1 MEFYPL
7 TLPLPLQSG
16 YSIKRAPSVLRTT
29 MTDGSI
35 FQRRMRK
42 FAPLTANVTISLL
55 GDKKAEFDEFIAKCA
70 DGADWF
76 VMPLLIGT
84 KIEPRK
90 VRIQSGKTNESLTFR
105 SDGGALWQVALTLDV
120 DEVMTQSD
128 EWAEFYQDAPWFEG
142 AENG

>member
-29 MTDGSI
+29 MTDGSV

-42 FAPLTANVTISLL
+42 YAPLTANVTISLQ
-55 GDKKAEFDEFIAKCA
+55 GERKAEFDAFITKCE
-70 DGADWF
+70 DGAAWF

-84 KIEPRK
+84 KIEPRR
-90 VRIQSGKTNESLTFR
+90 VRIQSGKTSESLTFR
-105 SDGGALWQVALTLDV
+105 SDGGALWQVALTMDI
-120 DEVMTQSD
+120 DEVTTHND
-128 EWAEFYQDAPWFEG
+128 EWDAYYQNAPWQG
-142 AENG
+142 GNNG

>member
-29 MTDGSI
+29 MTDGSV

-42 FAPLTANVTISLL
+42 YAPLTANVTISLL
-55 GDKKAEFDEFIAKCA
+55 GDKKAEFDEFIASIA

-90 VRIQSGKTNESLTFR
+90 VRIQSGKTSESLTFR

-120 DEVMTQSD
+120 DEVTTQSD
-128 EWAEFYQDAPWFEG
+128 EWDEYYQDAPWFEG

>member
-29 MTDGSI
+29 MTDGSV

-42 FAPLTANVTISLL
+42 FAPMTANVTISLL
-55 GDKKAEFDEFIAKCA
+55 GDKKAEFDAFMASCE
-70 DGADWF
+70 DGAAWF

-90 VRIQSGKTNESLTFR
+90 VRIQSGKTSESLTFR

-128 EWAEFYQDAPWFEG
+128 EWDAYYQDAPWQEV
-142 AENG
+142 ENG

>member
-1 MEFYPL
+1 MNFYPL

-16 YSIKRAPSVLRTT
+16 YSIKHAPSVIRTS
-29 MTDGSI
+29 MTDGSV

-42 FAPLTANVTISLL
+42 FAPMTANVTISLL
-55 GDKKAEFDEFIAKCA
+55 GDKKAEFDEFIASCE
-70 DGADWF
+70 DGAAWF

-90 VRIQSGKTNESLTFR
+90 VRIQSGKTSESLTFR

-120 DEVMTQSD
+120 DEVTTQSD
-128 EWAEFYQDAPWFEG
+128 EWDEFYKDAPWQG
-142 AENG
+142 GNNG

>member
-1 MEFYPL
+1 MNFYPL
-7 TLPLPLQSG
+7 SLPLPLQSG
-16 YSIKRAPSVLRTT
+16 YSIKRSPSVLRTT
-29 MTDGSI
+29 MTDGSV

-42 FAPLTANVTISLL
+42 FAPMTANVTISLQ
-55 GDKKAEFDEFIAKCA
+55 GERKAEFDDFIASCE
-70 DGADWF
+70 DGAAWF

-90 VRIQSGKTNESLTFR
+90 VRIQSGKTSESLTFR

-120 DEVMTQSD
+120 DEVTTQSD
-128 EWAEFYQDAPWFEG
+128 EWDEYYQDAPWFEG

>member
-7 TLPLPLQSG
+7 DLPLPLQSG

-29 MTDGSI
+29 MTDGSV

-42 FAPLTANVTISLL
+42 FAPLTANVTISLQ
-55 GDKKAEFDEFIAKCA
+55 GDKKAEFDKFIAKCE
-70 DGADWF
+70 DGASWF

-84 KIEPRK
+84 KIEPHK

-120 DEVMTQSD
+120 DEVTTQSN
-128 EWAEFYQDAPWFEG
+128 EWDEFYSSAPWFEG

>member
-1 MEFYPL
+1 MNFYPL
-7 TLPLPLQSG
+7 DLPLPLQSG

-29 MTDGSI
+29 MTDGSV

-42 FAPLTANVTISLL
+42 YAPMTANVTISLQ
-55 GDKKAEFDEFIAKCA
+55 GERKAEFDDFIAKCN

-90 VRIQSGKTNESLTFR
+90 VRIQSGKTNENLTFR
-105 SDGGALWQVALTLDV
+105 NDGGALWQVALTLDV
-120 DEVMTQSD
+120 DEVTTQSD
-128 EWAEFYQDAPWFEG
+128 EWDAYYQDAPWFEG
-142 AENG
+142 VENG

>member
-1 MEFYPL
+1 MNFYPL

-16 YSIKRAPSVLRTT
+16 YSIKRAPSVMRTS
-29 MTDGSI
+29 MTDGSV

-42 FAPLTANVTISLL
+42 FAPMAANVTISLQ
-55 GDKKAEFDEFIAKCA
+55 GERKAEFDEFMASIA

-90 VRIQSGKTNESLTFR
+90 VRIQSGKTSENLTFR
-105 SDGGALWQVALTLDV
+105 SDSGALWQVALTLDV

-128 EWAEFYQDAPWFEG
+128 EWDEYYKDASWQG
-142 AENG
+142 GQ

>member
-7 TLPLPLQSG
+7 DLPLPLQSG
-16 YSIKRAPSVLRTT
+16 YSIKRAPSVIRTS
-29 MTDGSI
+29 MTDGSV

-42 FAPLTANVTISLL
+42 FAPMTANVTISLQ
-55 GDKKAEFDEFIAKCA
+55 GERKAEFDKFIAKCA

-90 VRIQSGKTNESLTFR
+90 VRIQSGKTSENLQFR
-105 SDGGALWQVALTLDV
+105 SDGGALWQVSLTLDV
-120 DEVMTQSD
+120 DEVTTQND
-128 EWAEFYQDAPWFEG
+128 EWDEFYSSAPWFEG

>member
-7 TLPLPLQSG
+7 DLPLPLQSG
-16 YSIKRAPSVLRTT
+16 YSIKRAPSVLRTS
-29 MTDGSI
+29 MTDGSV

-42 FAPLTANVTISLL
+42 YAPMTANVTISLL
-55 GDKKAEFDEFIAKCA
+55 GDKKAEFDAFIASCE
-70 DGADWF
+70 DGASWF

-90 VRIQSGKTNESLTFR
+90 VRIQSGKTSESLTFR

-120 DEVMTQSD
+120 DEVEKQSD
-128 EWAEFYQDAPWFEG
+128 EWDEYYQSAPWQEV
-142 AENG
+142 ENG

>member
-7 TLPLPLQSG
+7 DLPLPLQSG
-16 YSIKRAPSVLRTT
+16 YSIKRAPSVLRTN
-29 MTDGSI
+29 MTDGSV

-42 FAPLTANVTISLL
+42 FAPMTANVTISLL
-55 GDKKAEFDEFIAKCA
+55 GDKKVEFDDFMASIA

-76 VMPLLIGT
+76 VMPLLIGA

-90 VRIQSGKTNESLTFR
+90 VRIQSGKINENLTFR

-120 DEVMTQSD
+120 DEVTTQSD
-128 EWAEFYQDAPWFEG
+128 EWDEFYSSAPWFEG
-142 AENG
+142 VENG

>member
-1 MEFYPL
+1 MNFYPL
-7 TLPLPLQSG
+7 DLPLPLQSG

-29 MTDGSI
+29 MTDGSV

-42 FAPLTANVTISLL
+42 YAPMTANVTISLQ
-55 GDKKAEFDEFIAKCA
+55 GERKAEFDKFIAKCE
-70 DGADWF
+70 DGASWF

-105 SDGGALWQVALTLDV
+105 SDSGALWQVALTLDV
-120 DEVMTQSD
+120 DEVTTQSD
-128 EWAEFYQDAPWFEG
+128 EWDEYYKDASWQG
-142 AENG
+142 GQ